1 MNAMGIES
9 GVATPHVSGAMF
21 GRKLSYAPASCVR
34 ETDDEPQDSPA
45 TAGEALRIARLAADL
60 SIDEFA
66 TLTRIPVR
74 VLRAIEDYDFSD
86 PRSRVG
92 GIGCA
97 IQVARRLGV
106 DENWVSREVRAA
118 MTRVPAPAYRPIEP
132 IEDVREHYIAFSTA
146 VVLFVTFVAVSA
158 GLCFLILL

>member
-1 MNAMGIES
+1 MKAMEIES
-9 GVATPHVSGAMF
+9 GVATPHFSGAMF
-21 GRKLSYAPASCVR
+21 GRKLSYDLASCVR
-34 ETDDEPQDSPA
+34 EIDDEPQDLQAS
-45 TAGEALRIARLAADL
+45 AGEALRAARLAADL

-66 TLTRIPVR
+66 TQTRIPVR
-74 VLRAIEDYDFSD
+74 VLRAIESYDFTD

-118 MTRVPAPAYRPIEP
+118 MMRVPERVYRPIEP
-132 IEDVREHYIAFSTA
+132 AEDIREHYIALSTA
-146 VVLFVTFVAVSA
+146 AALFVTFVAVAA